1 MKNEQLKPNFEKK
14 NGLLPAVV
22 QDASTKEV
30 LMLGWINEEAWQKS
44 LETRWATFWSTSR
57 NELWVKGATSGDYLA
72 IQEIRIDCD
81 EDTLLFLV
89 EPQGQGACHTKNQAG
104 QTRRSC
110 FFRSWD
116 QGFWKNLD
124 P

>member
-1 MKNEQLKPNFEKK
+1 MDSEQFKPDFKK
-14 NGLLPAVV
+14 RNGLLPVVV
-22 QDASTKEV
+22 QDVSSKEV

-72 IQEIRIDCD
+72 IKEIRLDCD

-89 EPQGQGACHTKNQAG
+89 EPQGLGACHTKNQAG
-104 QTRRSC
+104 RTRVSC